1 MKLKSV
7 FTAALAA
14 TTFGSVILG
23 ATASA
28 QEVDRQDT
36 EMGIGFV
43 DAHIPGTEEG
53 DLQLRWVPK
62 KLDFGKYNDVN
73 SKYQEFAEVS
83 GNSYYVVVRDT
94 RKDDLTG
101 TVTDTN
107 EWVVKAQ
114 LGELTALSGSVTKKL
129 DKTKLF
135 FNSKVH
141 GYAGENDPNTDATTI
156 KTASAH
162 ATATGSKVPTAVASN
177 ELTVGGASKVLF
189 TQKDQ
194 AASADWAA
202 SLEDIRLGVG
212 GNVGEKG
219 LHYTGTLTWT
229 LDDTIV

>member
-1 MKLKSV
+1 MKVKSAITTAV
-7 FTAALAA
+7 TAAA
-14 TTFGSVILG
+14 FGGIILG

-36 EMGIGFV
+36 EVGIGFV

-62 KLDFGKYNDVN
+62 KLDFGKYNDIN
-73 SKYQEFAEVS
+73 KKYQEFAEVS

-114 LGELTALSGSVTKKL
+114 LGELTALSGTTTKKL

-135 FNSKVH
+135 FTSKVH
-141 GYAGENDPNTDATTI
+141 GYDGENDPNTDATTI
-156 KTASAH
+156 KSAGAH
-162 ATATGSKVPTAVASN
+162 ATATGSTAPTAATST
-177 ELTVGGASKVLF
+177 ELTVGGASKALF
-189 TQKDQ
+189 TQKNQ

-202 SLEDIRLGVG
+202 SLEDIKLGVG

-229 LDDTIV
+229 LDDTI